1 MKAIRVH
8 QFGDPDVLKVEEVP
22 DPVAGAGQ
30 VVVRISAIGVNPV
43 ETYIRTGKYGPRS
56 FPYTPGSD
64 CAGVVEAIG
73 EGVTRVKP
81 GDRVYTASTIS
92 GAYAQKALCAQ
103 QTVHPLPAHV
113 TFAQGAALGVPYAT
127 AYYGLVLRAAA
138 RSGETLLVHG
148 ASGGVGIA
156 AVQLAKPLGC
166 TIIGTAGTDEGRDIV
181 ADQGAQFVLDHRAH
195 GYLAK
200 VMDLTA
206 GKGVDIILEMAAHT
220 NLGKDLD
227 VLAKHGRVIVIGSRG
242 KVEIDPRGTMMR
254 DADIRGMSLMN
265 ATEEQLAV
273 IHTAI
278 IAGLENRSLQPIIA
292 KELPLAQASQAHVL
306 VLQPGAR
313 GKIVLVT

>member
-1 MKAIRVH
+1 MLKIEVVS
-8 QFGDPDVLKVEEVP
+8 DPIP
-22 DPVAGAGQ
+22 GAGQ
-30 VVVRISAIGVNPV
+30 VLVGVRAIGVNPV
-43 ETYIRTGKYGPRS
+43 ETYIRTGKYGLRS

-64 CAGVVEAIG
+64 TAGVIEAIG

-92 GAYAQKALCAQ
+92 GAYAEKALCSQ

-127 AYYGLVLRAAA
+127 AYYALFLRAMA

-156 AVQLAKPLGC
+156 ALQLARTIGC
-166 TIIGTAGTDEGRDIV
+166 TIIGTAGTEEGRDIV
-181 ADQGAQFVLDHRAH
+181 ADQGAQFVLDHRSH

-200 VMDLTA
+200 VMDLTS
-206 GKGVDIILEMAAHT
+206 GKGVDVILEMAAHM
-220 NLGKDLD
+220 NLGRDLD

-242 KVEIDPRGTMMR
+242 KIEIDPRSTMTR
-254 DADIRGMSLMN
+254 DADIRGMTLMN

-273 IHTAI
+273 IHTAL
-278 IAGLENRSLQPIIA
+278 IAGLENRSLNPIVA
-292 KELPLAQASQAHVL
+292 KELPLAQAPQAHEL
-306 VLQPGAR
+306 VMQPGAR
-313 GKIVLVT
+313 GKIVLVP